1 MTRQLPL
8 ALAPRAGSHD
18 REDLAVG
25 PPNREALAW
34 IDAWPEWPGRGLVL
48 HGPEGSGKSHLAS
61 IWAKRAGAG
70 RVALDAPLDRL
81 AGLSR
86 PALLLEDADR
96 AVAAGAAA
104 EAALFHAYNLVVQA
118 GGTLLLTAREPASRW
133 GVALAD
139 LRSRMQALPA
149 AELKPPDDEM
159 LAAVLAKLFAD
170 RQIPPDREIVHFI
183 AARVE
188 RRLSTLGA
196 VVDALDRAALAA
208 GRGVTLPFVRQVLR
222 EKGLFD

>member
-8 ALAPRAGSHD
+8 ALQPRAGSHD

-34 IDAWPEWPGRGLVL
+34 IDAWPAWPGGGLVL

-61 IWAKRAGAG
+61 IWAARACAG
-70 RVALDAPLDRL
+70 RISLQAPLDRIAAL
-81 AGLSR
+81 AR

-96 AVAAGAAA
+96 ALAEGGAA

-118 GGTLLLTAREPASRW
+118 GGTLLLTAREPAPRW

-149 AELKPPDDEM
+149 AELKPPDDAM
-159 LAAVLAKLFAD
+159 LAAVLSKLFAD
-170 RQIPPDREIVHFI
+170 RQIPPDREVVHFI

-196 VVDALDRAALAA
+196 VVDELDRAALAA

-222 EKGLFD
+222 EKRLFD

>member
-8 ALAPRAGSHD
+8 ALQPRSGSHE

-25 PPNREALAW
+25 PSNRDVLAW
-34 IDAWPEWPGRGLVL
+34 IDAWPAWPGGGLVV

-61 IWAKRAGAG
+61 IWATRAGA
-70 RVALDAPLDRL
+70 DRL
-81 AGLSR
+81 SLASPLERIAGLSR

-96 AVAAGAAA
+96 ALSAGAAA
-104 EAALFHAYNLVVQA
+104 EQALFHAYNLVVQA
-118 GGTLLLTAREPASRW
+118 GGTLMLTAREPAPRW
-133 GVALAD
+133 GIALAD
-139 LRSRMQALPA
+139 LRSRLQALPA
-149 AELKPPDDEM
+149 AELKPPDDAM
-159 LAAVLAKLFAD
+159 LAAVLSKLFAD

-183 AARVE
+183 ASRVE

-196 VVDALDRAALAA
+196 VVDELDRAALAA

-222 EKGLFD
+222 ERGLFD